1 MTRGPAISE
10 RSCTR
15 AAVYVAA
22 AEAHHAMRMLDMCTD
37 MAVHWAERM
46 EFWRARVAVAA
57 DVVEEGGRKLAAGR

>member
-1 MTRGPAISE
+1 
-10 RSCTR
+10 
-15 AAVYVAA
+15 
-22 AEAHHAMRMLDMCTD
+22 MCTD